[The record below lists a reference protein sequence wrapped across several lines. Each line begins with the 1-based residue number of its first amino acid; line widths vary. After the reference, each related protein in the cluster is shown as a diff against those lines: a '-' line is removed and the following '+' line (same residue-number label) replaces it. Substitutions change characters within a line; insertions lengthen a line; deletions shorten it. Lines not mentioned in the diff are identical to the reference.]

1 MSGKSVNNYIY
12 CLQKAYGIGFPEYIP
27 LKYTPTYRKCFPVNK
42 FYGFY
47 SKCNNRL
54 NYLAFFTMTT
64 GVRLGEI
71 KLSYPVELDGKKYL
85 QVNGTK
91 TANAV
96 RRVPLLPETEFCYNQ
111 IQGGF
116 RASLYKQSVIE
127 AGKLCGFTEDFIE
140 ENHIVFHSFRKM
152 YKTLLESCNI
162 TDTWIEYYMGHSQ
175 TSSVKQLYFVAEAAD
190 DSDIYPKVI
199 EALKKLL

>member
-1 MSGKSVNNYIY
+1 MSVGDK
-12 CLQKAYGIGFPEYIP
+12 
-27 LKYTPTYRKCFPVNK
+27 
-42 FYGFY
+42 
-47 SKCNNRL
+47 NNRC
-54 NYLAFFTMTT
+54 YLISYVSDQDTSGFEPDEQQ
-64 GVRLGEI
+64 EI
-71 KLSYPVELDGKKYL
+71 RKKAWCKVESISGREFARMGQNNIRPSCRVTIWANEYSEQDTVELDGKKYL